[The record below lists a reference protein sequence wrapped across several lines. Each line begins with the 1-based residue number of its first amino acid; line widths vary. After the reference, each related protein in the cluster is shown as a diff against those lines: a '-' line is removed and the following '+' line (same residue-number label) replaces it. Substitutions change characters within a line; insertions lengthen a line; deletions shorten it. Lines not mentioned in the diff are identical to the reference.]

1 MTRKPEYTWDTYV
14 EEAKGEPF
22 RLKVD
27 EETSLVFEM
36 PTSTALLRV
45 MEGLRSGDLELILR
59 AIVGDEWYEVEKLLS
74 RAGHKALPS
83 LVEDMLD
90 HFDLYPEVTL
100 VGPGGGKVK
109 RKRPREIEAMLEQGY
124 RPLGEA
130 PAS

>member
-1 MTRKPEYTWDTYV
+1 MSKTSEYTWDNYV

-27 EETSLVFEM
+27 EETTLVFEM
-36 PTSTALLRV
+36 PTATALLRV
-45 MEGLRSGDLELILR
+45 MQGIRSGDLELILR
-59 AIVGDEWYEVEKLLS
+59 NIVGEDWPEVEKLLN
-74 RAGHKALPS
+74 RAGHKALPR

-90 HFDLYPEVTL
+90 HFDLYEEVTL

-109 RKRPREIEAMLEQGY
+109 RKRPREIQAMLEQGY